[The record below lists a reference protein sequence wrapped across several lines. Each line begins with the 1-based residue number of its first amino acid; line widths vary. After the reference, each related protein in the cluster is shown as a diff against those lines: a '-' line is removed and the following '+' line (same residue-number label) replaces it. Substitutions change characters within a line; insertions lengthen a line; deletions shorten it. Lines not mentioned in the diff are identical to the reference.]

1 MDNQFLRTQMLLG
14 GDAMNQ
20 LHRSHVA
27 VFGLGGVGSYAV
39 EALVRSAVG
48 ELTLI
53 DDDTVS
59 PTNLN
64 RQLEALHSTVGQ
76 NKTDALAARCRDI
89 NPDVRLHLICARYDA
104 AHREDFFTA
113 RYDYILDAIDTV
125 SSKLDLIQTAQA
137 RGIPILSAMGTGNKL
152 DASQLCITDISKT
165 RNCSLARVMRKELR
179 DRGVKHL
186 RVIYSPEL
194 PAKPE
199 ALEAPPPGRR
209 SVPAS
214 LVWVPGCAGLMMA
227 GDVILTLARMQK
239 RERRRQPMILTGTI
253 VNSAAIVA
261 GSIAGLLLGKFI
273 PERFS
278 DAMEKGAAL
287 CVLYIGVDGML
298 AGENTLVA
306 ILSISIGAI
315 LGELLQLDEHMHQL
329 GDWVERKFGGKGS
342 KTSLSDGFVTAS
354 LLFCVGAMAIMGALD
369 SGLTGDHSTLYAKAL
384 LDGII
389 SVVYAST
396 LGIGVALSAIPIF
409 LYQGAIALGASFLA
423 PYLTEAVILEMKCVG
438 SILIL
443 GLSLNML
450 GLTKIKVMNYVPAV
464 FLPILLCR
472 FL

>member
-14 GDAMNQ
+14 GDAMDA
-20 LHRSHVA
+20 LRHSHVA

-39 EALVRSAVG
+39 EALVRSGVG

-104 AHREDFFTA
+104 AHREDFFAA

-137 RGIPILSAMGTGNKL
+137 QDIPILSAMGTGNKL

-179 DRGVKHL
+179 ERGVKHL

-199 ALEAPPPGRR
+199 ALKRPRRPPQCTGQLNVGPRLRGADDGGRR
-209 SVPAS
+209 HPDACRV
-214 LVWVPGCAGLMMA
+214 
-227 GDVILTLARMQK
+227 

-298 AGENTLVA
+298 AAKTRSSPSFRSRSARSSANFYSSMNTCISSATGSSKNLA
-306 ILSISIGAI
+306 EKGRKPRFPRDLSPPRSSSAWA
-315 LGELLQLDEHMHQL
+315 Q
-329 GDWVERKFGGKGS
+329 WPS
-342 KTSLSDGFVTAS
+342 WA
-354 LLFCVGAMAIMGALD
+354 
-369 SGLTGDHSTLYAKAL
+369 HST
-384 LDGII
+384 
-389 SVVYAST
+389 
-396 LGIGVALSAIPIF
+396 
-409 LYQGAIALGASFLA
+409 
-423 PYLTEAVILEMKCVG
+423 
-438 SILIL
+438 
-443 GLSLNML
+443 
-450 GLTKIKVMNYVPAV
+450 PA
-464 FLPILLCR
+464 
-472 FL
+472 